1 MISYSEGQF
10 TMISLALFLKCSDI
24 KFQLNSVNIYRTLIC
39 QSSTRAGDI
48 KIQKHGG
55 RDPQGTLPTWKV
67 MGPTVLEQ
75 INMG

>member
-39 QSSTRAGDI
+39 QSSTHAGDI

-55 RDPQGTLPTWKV
+55 RDPPN
-67 MGPTVLEQ
+67 LES
-75 INMG
+75 NGANCPRVDKYGLK